1 MQRKK
6 VAVET
11 ACGQHVNSAASP
23 EDLHK
28 LFVQALNSGDLD
40 ELVALY
46 AFDGFLMARCGPAR
60 GIGAMRMVQILASL
74 AAFSFC
80 SASFADQIVLTNGDR
95 LTGTI
100 TKSDDKTLVIKTEF
114 ADDVTVQWP
123 AVQEIHSMQALHLV
137 TRGEKTL
144 VGTVTTSDGNLVV
157 GTATSG
163 TVNVPKADVTAL
175 RNEEEQ
181 AAYEKSLH
189 PTLLHGWA
197 GGANVGFAL
206 TRGNS
211 ETKNL
216 ALAFTGDR
224 KTQHDEITM
233 YANTVYASND
243 AAGAVP
249 SVTAN
254 TTQSGARYA
263 HNVTTRLFGYGS
275 ADFQTDALQGLNLR
289 SVLGGGLGLHV
300 INTDVTTLDLLGGLN
315 YTRESYT
322 TLSRNFAA
330 LTVGEELMHK
340 LGVSTVLNNKLY
352 FFPDLNEIGEY
363 RATFNLGTVTK
374 LSKWLGWQ
382 NAFGD
387 IYVTN
392 PPAGK
397 KQNDILLTTG
407 LNVSFTR

>member
-1 MQRKK
+1 M
-6 VAVET
+6 
-11 ACGQHVNSAASP
+11 
-23 EDLHK
+23 L
-28 LFVQALNSGDLD
+28 
-40 ELVALY
+40 
-46 AFDGFLMARCGPAR
+46 
-60 GIGAMRMVQILASL
+60 IVQILPVL
-74 AAFSFC
+74 LVFPFC
-80 SASFADQIVLTNGDR
+80 CVSFADQIVFTNGDR
-95 LTGTI
+95 LTGTVM
-100 TKSDDKTLVIKTEF
+100 KADDKTLVIKTEF
-114 ADDVTVQWP
+114 AGDVTVQWP
-123 AVQEIHSMQALHLV
+123 AVQEIHSTQPLHLV
-137 TRGEKTL
+137 TQGGKTF
-144 VGTVTTSDGNLVV
+144 VGTVTTADGNLVV
-157 GTATSG
+157 GTVTSG
-163 TVNVPKADVTAL
+163 IANVAKADVTAL
-175 RNEEEQ
+175 RNDEEQ

-197 GGANVGFAL
+197 GGVNVGFAL

-216 ALAFTGDR
+216 ALAFTADR
-224 KTQHDEITM
+224 KTQHDDTTM
-233 YANTVYASND
+233 YANTIYATND

-254 TTQSGARYA
+254 TTQGGIRYA
-263 HNVTTRLFGYGS
+263 HNLTTRLFGYGS

-300 INTDVTTLDLLGGLN
+300 INTDRTSLDLLGGLN

-340 LGVSTVLNNKLY
+340 LGVSTVLNEKLY
-352 FFPDLNEIGEY
+352 FFPDLNQTGEY

-407 LNVSFTR
+407 LNVSFSH